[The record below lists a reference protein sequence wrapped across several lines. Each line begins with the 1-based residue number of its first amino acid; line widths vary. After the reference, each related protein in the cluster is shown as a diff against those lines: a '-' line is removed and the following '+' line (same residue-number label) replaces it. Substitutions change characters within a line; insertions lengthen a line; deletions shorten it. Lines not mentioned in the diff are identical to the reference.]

1 MKNQLLYPLL
11 IVIASS
17 SYGILS
23 TIIKVAMANG
33 FTSGE
38 AVTSQYMFGFLLT
51 LILFLITQRTLPR
64 LNKTGLL
71 TITCAGIFTASTGI
85 IYGQALEY
93 LTASLA
99 VVLFFQF
106 TWIGMLIDCILHKRL
121 PSKSET
127 VSLGILF
134 TGTILAAGI
143 LDTDLSSIA
152 WQGWVYGL
160 LAALSFAIFIQIN
173 SRKVEGISTISRTLL
188 MSFVA
193 MILISLFLTP
203 EILWNGTLVNTNLW
217 IFGSILGLFGIILPI
232 LLFSIAGPKVGGG
245 LSSILSAMELPVA
258 IIASV
263 AVLHEKLT
271 ILQFFGIVVVL
282 IGMILPTV
290 IAQRKKLF

>member
-23 TIIKVAMANG
+23 TIIKLSMEFG

-38 AVTSQYMFGFLLT
+38 AVTSQYMFGFLFVF
-51 LILFLITQRTLPR
+51 ILFLLTQRGLPR
-64 LNKTGLL
+64 LNKSGLI
-71 TITCAGIFTASTGI
+71 TIICSGIFTSSTGI
-85 IYGQALEY
+85 IYGHSLEY

-106 TWIGMLIDCILHKRL
+106 TWIGIIIDCVLRMRL
-121 PSKSET
+121 PSRSE
-127 VSLGILF
+127 VISVICLF
-134 TGTILAAGI
+134 TGTVLAAGI
-143 LDTDLSSIA
+143 VDTDLSSLP
-152 WQGWVYGL
+152 WQGWFYGL
-160 LAALSFAIFIQIN
+160 LAAVSFAIFIQIN
-173 SRKVEGISTISRTLL
+173 SRMVEGISTISRTLL
-188 MSFVA
+188 TSFVA
-193 MILISLFLTP
+193 MIIISIFLTP
-203 EILWNGTLVNTNLW
+203 EILWNGTLVNSNLW
-217 IFGSILGLFGIILPI
+217 IFGIVLGFFGIILPI
-232 LLFSIAGPKVGGG
+232 LLFSMAAPKVGAG

-271 ILQFFGIVVVL
+271 ILQGFGIVIVL

-290 IAQRKKLF
+290 IAQRKNAI